1 MRRAAAAVLLAL
13 LAAACGEQAPPAK
26 QPAAAAETAGED
38 EAATAPTPV
47 PGTPAPPSPV
57 PALNLFAETC
67 LHEPPPAEAGAA
79 GELATDC
86 FGHLLET
93 LRAAIGVARAP
104 QTEVG
109 PRLDEAE
116 LAVRNLSAGPAAPD
130 AAARARR
137 AADGLVALAGSVLK
151 ARTEVPPP
159 ALREA
164 RRAAEAIAPERPLA
178 AQGEVL
184 VAFFRAADAVVRPL
198 VRELL
203 AAGEPGE
210 AAPEPD

>member
-1 MRRAAAAVLLAL
+1 VRRAAAAVLLGL
-13 LAAACGEQAPPAK
+13 LAAACGEEAPPAK

-38 EAATAPTPV
+38 EAAPA
-47 PGTPAPPSPV
+47 PGTPAPPSPI

-67 LHEPPPAEAGAA
+67 LHEPPPAAAQAAGAF
-79 GELATDC
+79 ATDC

-93 LRAAIGVARAP
+93 LRAAIGVAEAP

-178 AQGEVL
+178 AQGEEL

>member
-13 LAAACGEQAPPAK
+13 LAAACGEEAPPAK
-26 QPAAAAETAGED
+26 QPAAAAATAGED
-38 EAATAPTPV
+38 EAAPATA
-47 PGTPAPPSPV
+47 PGTPAPPSPI

-67 LHEPPPAEAGAA
+67 LHAPPPAEAQAA

-86 FGHLLET
+86 FSHLLET
-93 LRAAIGVARAP
+93 LRAAIGVAEAP

-130 AAARARR
+130 AAARSRR

-164 RRAAEAIAPERPLA
+164 RHAAEAIDPERPLA
-178 AQGEVL
+178 TQGEVL